1 MDAFERRVF
10 ENKGR
15 PEIDVDYDS
24 TSDSNTY
31 ESYGLTDNKLQMF
44 KKLFGYET
52 PIKLMQALI
61 EATDEEYNDL
71 LKNLNIKLTVF
82 RYYTKTKIGVSCT
95 RLENLTNFLEYILV
109 SVRWRHNITDLESEK
124 TAAQRRNE
132 SSSGE
137 RIKIHLVKCLID
149 YQFL

>member
-71 LKNLNIKLTVF
+71 LKDLNIKLTVF
-82 RYYTKTKIGVSCT
+82 RY
-95 RLENLTNFLEYILV
+95 
-109 SVRWRHNITDLESEK
+109 
-124 TAAQRRNE
+124 
-132 SSSGE
+132 
-137 RIKIHLVKCLID
+137 
-149 YQFL
+149 

>member
-24 TSDSNTY
+24 RSDSNTY

-44 KKLFGYET
+44 KKLFGYEN

-71 LKNLNIKLTVF
+71 LKDLNIKLTVF
-82 RYYTKTKIGVSCT
+82 RY
-95 RLENLTNFLEYILV
+95 
-109 SVRWRHNITDLESEK
+109 
-124 TAAQRRNE
+124 
-132 SSSGE
+132 
-137 RIKIHLVKCLID
+137 
-149 YQFL
+149 

>member
-15 PEIDVDYDS
+15 PKIDVDYDS

-71 LKNLNIKLTVF
+71 LKNLNIKLTV
-82 RYYTKTKIGVSCT
+82 KVS
-95 RLENLTNFLEYILV
+95 
-109 SVRWRHNITDLESEK
+109 
-124 TAAQRRNE
+124 
-132 SSSGE
+132 
-137 RIKIHLVKCLID
+137 
-149 YQFL
+149 